1 MNRFA
6 LAMLCL
12 TPFSCTFASDQD
24 EAAVQSSETTADS
37 TKSAL
42 KIEFDSHY
50 SVPYATVDDHQ
61 LLLDA
66 FIPQTDGDHPAVLV
80 VHGGSWKSGNRMQLR
95 TYAMMLANMG
105 MSSFCID
112 YRLAPKHKFPAQI
125 DDCRTALGWIRQHA
139 KEYKVDPNRVGAI
152 GYSAGGHLVS
162 LLATT
167 GQAPC
172 EENGHCDTRIQACAA
187 GGAPTDFRTFDD
199 NGKWAEYWM
208 GGDLETVPE
217 KFHDA
222 SSVAFVD
229 PSDAP
234 VFFFN
239 GTADEL
245 VNVKWS
251 KDCHDALKKAGVR
264 TEMYLVDGAG
274 HISAAMNPDAV
285 QKACEFLKDE
295 LIDRVHK

>member
-1 MNRFA
+1 MLQSLMA
-6 LAMLCL
+6 LLCL
-12 TPFSCTFASDQD
+12 VPLQNEVTPSAT
-24 EAAVQSSETTADS
+24 AVPA
-37 TKSAL
+37 
-42 KIEFDSHY
+42 IEFESHY
-50 SVPYATVDDHQ
+50 SVEYSTVGDQ
-61 LLLDA
+61 KLMLDA
-66 FIPQTDGDHPAVLV
+66 FVPKTAGVHPAVMV

-105 MSSFCID
+105 FACFCVD
-112 YRLAPKHKFPAQI
+112 YRLAPQHKFPAQI
-125 DDCRTALGWIRQHA
+125 DDCRTALKWIRQNA
-139 KEYKVDPNRVGAI
+139 DTYKVDPRRVGAI

-167 GQAPC
+167 GEAPC
-172 EENGHCDTRIQACAA
+172 EENGNIDTRIQACAA

-208 GGDLETVPE
+208 GGDLDSVPE
-217 KFHDA
+217 RFHQA

-229 PSDAP
+229 ANDAP
-234 VFFFN
+234 TFFFN

-251 KDCHDALKKAGVR
+251 KDCHDALKKVGVR
-264 TEMYLVDGAG
+264 TKMHLVEGAG

-285 QKACEFLKDE
+285 QKACDFLKEE
-295 LIDRVHK
+295 LIDQKPK